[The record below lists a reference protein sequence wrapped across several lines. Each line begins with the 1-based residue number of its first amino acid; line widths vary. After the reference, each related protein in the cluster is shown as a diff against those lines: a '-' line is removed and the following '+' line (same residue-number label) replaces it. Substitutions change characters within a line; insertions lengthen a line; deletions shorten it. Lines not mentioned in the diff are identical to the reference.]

1 VVESSF
7 PNSGN
12 EPHRVN
18 FIDEAQNELAEQSP
32 SIGVGQPRG
41 KVRKR
46 ATSEPLNQE
55 TQQSQRP
62 E

>member
-1 VVESSF
+1 M
-7 PNSGN
+7 
-12 EPHRVN
+12 N
-18 FIDEAQNELAEQSP
+18 FIDEAQNELAEQFP